1 MKFLLVGLGNIGEE
15 YRYTRHNIG
24 FLVLDRMINKYQT
37 EFKSG
42 KLADTATFRIKNKV
56 VTAIKPTTYM
66 NLSGKSYRYW
76 LEQLDVPV
84 EQSMAVVDE
93 LALQFGTIRIK
104 TKGSS
109 GGHNG
114 LASIEQEL
122 KTAAYARLRFGI
134 GNSFSK
140 GKQIDYVLG
149 KWSDEEVKAL
159 PELLDKTILA
169 IEESILSGFSN
180 AMNKFNG

>member
-15 YRYTRHNIG
+15 YKYTRHNIG

-42 KLADTATFRIKNKV
+42 KLADIATFRIKNKM

-66 NLSGKSYRYW
+66 NLSGKAYRYW
-76 LEQLDVPV
+76 LEQLDIPV
-84 EQSMAVVDE
+84 EQSMSIVDE
-93 LALQFGTIRIK
+93 LALSFGTIRIK

-114 LASIEQEL
+114 LSSIEQEL
-122 KTAAYARLRFGI
+122 RTASYSRLRFGI
-134 GNSFSK
+134 GNNFSK